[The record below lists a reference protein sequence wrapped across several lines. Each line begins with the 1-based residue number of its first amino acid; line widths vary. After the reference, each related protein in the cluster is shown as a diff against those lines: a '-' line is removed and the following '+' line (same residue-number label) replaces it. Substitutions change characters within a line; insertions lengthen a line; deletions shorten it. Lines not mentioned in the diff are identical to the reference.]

1 MGRNRVGCDTALWE
15 ISSVKDCWGHFP
27 VAYCTTYWGL
37 EFCSPSASAVSRV
50 TVSLRWTLVYPPN
63 SEFPPTLG
71 EVVRKG

>member
-37 EFCSPSASAVSRV
+37 EFCSPSALAVSSHGKPEV
-50 TVSLRWTLVYPPN
+50 DLGLPPKLGI
-63 SEFPPTLG
+63 PPTLG